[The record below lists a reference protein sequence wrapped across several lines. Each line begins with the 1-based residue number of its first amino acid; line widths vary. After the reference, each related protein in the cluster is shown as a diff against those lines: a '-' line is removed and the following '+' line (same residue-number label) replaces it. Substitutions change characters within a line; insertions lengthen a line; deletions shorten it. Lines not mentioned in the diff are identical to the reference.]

1 MAVDA
6 PTQVGPAVV
15 ALVLETI
22 TQVVAE
28 LCPGRADI
36 TRDDGHGVTRVTVT
50 PRNPD
55 AAPLG
60 FLLAAGEPW
69 VHMGFGE
76 LFVELPVRRED
87 GAPTL
92 AGEIARIARAVI
104 LGRYREDRWL
114 AGGRV
119 EEIVGIVG
127 AVSEGGVE
135 ETYGRSGRLSLM
147 HRLWADRETRTY
159 APY

>member
-15 ALVLETI
+15 ARVLETI
-22 TQVVAE
+22 AQVVAE
-28 LCPGRADI
+28 VCPGRADI
-36 TRDDGHGVTRVTVT
+36 TRDDGHGVTRLTVT

-60 FLLAAGEPW
+60 FLLAEGEPW

-76 LFVELPVRRED
+76 VFTELPLRREE

-92 AGEIARIARAVI
+92 AEEVTRIARAVI
-104 LGRYREDRWL
+104 LGRYHEDRWL

-119 EEIVGIVG
+119 EEIVGIV
-127 AVSEGGVE
+127 SDDGVE
-135 ETYGRSGRLSLM
+135 EAYGRSGPASLM

>member
-15 ALVLETI
+15 AQVLETI
-22 TQVVAE
+22 ERVVAE

-36 TRDDGHGVTRVTVT
+36 ARDDQDGLTRVTVT
-50 PRNPD
+50 PHHPD

-60 FLLAAGEPW
+60 FLLADGEPW

-76 LFVELPVRRED
+76 VFAELPIRRGD
-87 GAPTL
+87 GALTL
-92 AGEIARIARAVI
+92 AEEIMQIARAVI
-104 LGRYREDRWL
+104 LGRYREERWL

-119 EEIVGIVG
+119 QEVVGVVTIDGTERTFGQSG
-127 AVSEGGVE
+127 A
-135 ETYGRSGRLSLM
+135 RSLL

-159 APY
+159 IPY